1 MGMKTI
7 LVILALA
14 LGAAPAL
21 AQEVYRWVDE
31 NGVVHYSDQ
40 PREGAERVQIAP
52 PQSYESQARAQP
64 QGRDPDAPEETDED
78 AFQYESIRIVAPEDD
93 GAVWATGGGM
103 TVVVEVQPALR
114 AGDRVALSL
123 NGEAVPG
130 TPVANTRITVN
141 GLIRGT
147 HILQASVIG
156 ADGQMKIFSTDV
168 TFHVLQASINSPQRR
183 Q

>member
-1 MGMKTI
+1 MRT
-7 LVILALA
+7 LLAIVLFTL

-21 AQEVYRWVDE
+21 AQDVYRWVDE

-40 PREGAERVQIAP
+40 PREGAERVQIAT
-52 PQSYESQARAQP
+52 PQSYESQAQARP
-64 QGRDPDAPEETDED
+64 QGRDPDAPEETDDE
-78 AFQYESIRIVAPEDD
+78 FQYESIRITSPEED

-114 AGDRVALSL
+114 PGDRIGLSL

-147 HILQASVIG
+147 HTLQASVIA

-168 TFHVLQASINSPQRR
+168 TFHVLQASLNSPLRR
-183 Q
+183 R

>member
-1 MGMKTI
+1 MKTLLAMV
-7 LVILALA
+7 LVTL

-40 PREGAERVQIAP
+40 PREGAERVRIAT
-52 PQSYESQARAQP
+52 PQSYESQAQARP
-64 QGRDPDAPEETDED
+64 QGRDPDAPAETDDE
-78 AFQYESIRIVAPEDD
+78 FQYESIRIVAPEDD

-103 TVVVEVQPALR
+103 TVLVAVQPALR
-114 AGDRVALSL
+114 DGDRIALSL
-123 NGEAVPG
+123 NGVAVPG
-130 TPVANTRITVN
+130 TPVANTRITVD

-156 ADGQMKIFSTDV
+156 ADGQMKVFSSDV
-168 TFHVLQASINSPQRR
+168 TFHVLQASTNSPQRR
-183 Q
+183 P